1 MKLEQ
6 VASLVSGNLE
16 GEGSIEINGVRGV
29 HDAKEG
35 DITFLMQNKYLDVL
49 KKSKASAVFVVKP
62 VEVSIPQIV
71 VAKPE
76 LAFARLV
83 KELHPEPRPQPGIHS
98 SVVIGEEVVLGKN
111 VTLSAGVCIGD
122 NVSIGNDV
130 VLYPN
135 VVIGNDCKV
144 DDHCTL
150 HPNVTLYRNTEMG
163 RHVIVHAGTVIGAD
177 GFGYTL
183 DEKGCHYKINQ
194 FGRVVIEDFVEIG
207 ANSCIDRAAM
217 DTTLIKAGTKIDNL
231 VQVAHNCT
239 VGNHSILVAQVGLAG
254 SCRLG
259 HHVVLAGQV
268 GLADHVTLGDQV
280 TVTAKSGTFRDH
292 EDNAVLSGWPAVP
305 TGTWKRY
312 IATLPKLP
320 DLARKVKELESR
332 LREIE
337 NGPNDM

>member
-83 KELHPEPRPQPGIHS
+83 KELHPEPRPQPGVHS
-98 SVVIGEEVVLGKN
+98 SVVIGKKVVLGEN

-122 NVSIGNDV
+122 DVSIGNDV

-163 RHVIVHAGTVIGAD
+163 KHVIVHAGTVIGAD

-268 GLADHVTLGDQV
+268 GLADHVTLGNQV
-280 TVTAKSGTFRDH
+280 TVTAKSGTFRDL
-292 EDNAVLSGWPAVP
+292 ENNAVVSGWPAVP

-312 IATLPKLP
+312 MATLPKLP

>member
-6 VASLVSGNLE
+6 VASLVSGTLE
-16 GEGSIEINGVRGV
+16 GDGSIEINGVRGV

-98 SVVIGEEVVLGKN
+98 SVVIGKKVVLGEN

-122 NVSIGNDV
+122 DVSIGNDV

-135 VVIGNDCKV
+135 VVIGNDCKI
-144 DDHCTL
+144 DDYCTL

-268 GLADHVTLGDQV
+268 GLADHVTLGNQV
-280 TVTAKSGTFRDH
+280 TVTAKSGTFRDL
-292 EDNAVLSGWPAVP
+292 ESNAVVSGWPAVP

-312 IATLPKLP
+312 MATLPKLP

-337 NGPNDM
+337 KGPNDM

>member
-1 MKLEQ
+1 MCFTSWLG
-6 VASLVSGNLE
+6 ASLKIVLTSIMFSTEYEDVIYLKN
-16 GEGSIEINGVRGV
+16 GSIIYGTIV
-29 HDAKEG
+29 D
-35 DITFLMQNKYLDVL
+35 L
-49 KKSKASAVFVVKP
+49 KVNDYCKIK
-62 VEVSIPQIV
+62 
-71 VAKPE
+71 
-76 LAFARLV
+76 
-83 KELHPEPRPQPGIHS
+83 
-98 SVVIGEEVVLGKN
+98 IGEN
-111 VTLSAGVCIGD
+111 VF
-122 NVSIGNDV
+122 IGNDV

-135 VVIGNDCKV
+135 VVIGNDCKI
-144 DDHCTL
+144 DDYCML

-268 GLADHVTLGDQV
+268 GLADHVTVGNQV
-280 TVTAKSGTFRDH
+280 TVTAKSGTFRDL
-292 EDNAVLSGWPAVP
+292 ENNAVVSGWPAVP

-312 IATLPKLP
+312 VATLPKLP

-337 NGPNDM
+337 NAPHDM

>member
-98 SVVIGEEVVLGKN
+98 SVVIGKKVVLGEN

-122 NVSIGNDV
+122 DVSIGNDV

-280 TVTAKSGTFRDH
+280 TVTAKSGTFRDL
-292 EDNAVLSGWPAVP
+292 ESNAVVSGWPAVP

-312 IATLPKLP
+312 MATLPKLP

>member
-98 SVVIGEEVVLGKN
+98 SVVIGKKVVLGEN

-122 NVSIGNDV
+122 DVSIGNDV

-268 GLADHVTLGDQV
+268 GLADHVTLGNQV
-280 TVTAKSGTFRDH
+280 TVTAKSGTFRDL
-292 EDNAVLSGWPAVP
+292 ESNAVVSGWPAVP

-312 IATLPKLP
+312 MATLPKLP
-320 DLARKVKELESR
+320 DLARKIKELESR

>member
-6 VASLVSGNLE
+6 VASLVSGTLE
-16 GEGSIEINGVRGV
+16 GDGSIEINGVRGV

-62 VEVSIPQIV
+62 VEVSIPQIL
-71 VAKPE
+71 VAKPD
-76 LAFARLV
+76 LAFARLI
-83 KELHPEPRPQPGIHS
+83 KELYPEPRPQPGIHS
-98 SVVIGEEVVLGKN
+98 SVVIGKKVVLGEN
-111 VTLSAGVCIGD
+111 VTLSAGVCIGE

-135 VVIGNDCKV
+135 VVIGNDCKI
-144 DDHCTL
+144 DDYCTL

-268 GLADHVTLGDQV
+268 GLADHVTLGNQV
-280 TVTAKSGTFRDH
+280 TVTAKSGTFRDL
-292 EDNAVLSGWPAVP
+292 ENNAVVSGWPAVP

-312 IATLPKLP
+312 VATLPKLP

-337 NGPNDM
+337 NDPNDM